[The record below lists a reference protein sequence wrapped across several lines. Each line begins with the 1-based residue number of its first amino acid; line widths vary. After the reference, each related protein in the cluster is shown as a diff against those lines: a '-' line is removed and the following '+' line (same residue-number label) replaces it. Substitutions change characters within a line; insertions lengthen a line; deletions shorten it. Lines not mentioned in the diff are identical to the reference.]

1 MWVCMCSCAGT
12 GVGRHLKC
20 QRTTCG
26 SHFALPCLFCPKES
40 TKVVTLG
47 DSRPLYLLN
56 HLTDPKLFKN
66 VYLLS
71 VIVSFMYNI
80 VLCM

>member
-1 MWVCMCSCAGT
+1 MWVCLCSCAGT

-66 VYLLS
+66 VLS
-71 VIVSFMYNI
+71 S
-80 VLCM
+80 